1 MPREMPTLKSRLDE
15 LEMFLKSQEA
25 TNCRAVTAF
34 LLLTTVTIVLL
45 AKAWHRCIAW
55 VKALPRT
62 AVYELV
68 AVATVTATFAAI
80 SFFIRSACGEKAGAF
95 IKEIRDCKG
104 GDTFSNA
111 CRLAR
116 RVSEPAEHDDVPPA
130 VPSASPARRRTSRT
144 SPAEFTR
151 CRD

>member
-1 MPREMPTLKSRLDE
+1 MPIFKSRLDE
-15 LEMFLKSQEA
+15 LETFLKSREA

-34 LLLTTVTIVLL
+34 LLLATVAIVLL

-62 AVYELV
+62 AVYELI
-68 AVATVTATFAAI
+68 AVATVTAAFAAI
-80 SFFIRSACGEKAGAF
+80 GSFIRSACGEEAGAF
-95 IKEIRDCKG
+95 IKAIRDCKG

-116 RVSEPAEHDDVPPA
+116 RVSEPAEHDDAPPA
-130 VPSASPARRRTSRT
+130 VPPASPARRTSRT